1 MSGGGT
7 LRASRGGMSTPTW
20 CGVGETPAEAAAR
33 IARAVAGTT
42 THAEAA
48 RVLRTTVRT
57 IQRWW
62 PQLAAAGAVLPPRV
76 AGGTPERSARRRDRQ
91 PAGEV

>member
-1 MSGGGT
+1 MTDSP
-7 LRASRGGMSTPTW
+7 AW

-48 RVLRTTVRT
+48 RVLGVSARTV
-57 IQRWW
+57 IRWW
-62 PQLAAAGAVLPPRV
+62 PELAAAGAVLPERV